1 MSGRRSVDS
10 PRVELG
16 REILH
21 LGIAGI
27 EQLKRL
33 EGLVFG
39 DDGSVPRGEA
49 GVARAIYPESH
60 GALGRS
66 GVEIIADESHLI
78 SALIERN
85 DRAIR

>member
-1 MSGRRSVDS
+1 MSGRRSFDS
-10 PRVELG
+10 PRIELG

-33 EGLVFG
+33 EGLVLGNG
-39 DDGSVPRGEA
+39 DDVPRGEA
-49 GVARAIYPESH
+49 GVACAVYPKAH
-60 GALGRS
+60 GALGRAW
-66 GVEIIADESHLI
+66 VEIIADESHLI

-85 DRAIR
+85 E

>member
-1 MSGRRSVDS
+1 MSGRRSFDS
-10 PRVELG
+10 PRIELG

-21 LGIAGI
+21 LGVAGI

-39 DDGSVPRGEA
+39 DDGGVPRGEA
-49 GVARAIYPESH
+49 GVALGVHPESH
-60 GALGRS
+60 GALGGPR
-66 GVEIIADESHLI
+66 VEIIADESHLI

-85 DRAIR
+85 E